1 MNFRLKTYFQQ
12 FKSIEITRTDKLS
25 GLIIYPLGDLIAQL
39 ILGDVS
45 FLRLFFVALLGRFIY
60 AIEIPKWFGFLASL
74 KKRNPVTII
83 SQTFWEKEN
92 EQPHLNWLGKTIG
105 ATVWFHPIWIARH
118 MLVIELANIV
128 SGKTDFIE
136 FLPEALKLGTMSY
149 IGQFP
154 VAVVVNYIIICKL
167 SEKTRFIW
175 SSVFSGL
182 LAIYY
187 AIGRAYL

>member
-1 MNFRLKTYFQQ
+1 MNFRLKTYFLH
-12 FKSIEITRTDKLS
+12 FKSIKITNIDKVS

-45 FLRLFFVALLGRFIY
+45 ILRLFFVALLGRFIY
-60 AIEIPKWFGFLASL
+60 AIEIPKWFGFLATW
-74 KKRNPVTII
+74 KK
-83 SQTFWEKEN
+83 QTATNGFSHIFWEKES
-92 EQPHLNWLGKTIG
+92 ETPHLNWLGKTIG
-105 ATVWFHPIWIARH
+105 ATIWFHPIWIARH
-118 MLVIELANIV
+118 MLVIELANIII
-128 SGKTDFIE
+128 GKTSFIE
-136 FLPEALKLGTMSY
+136 FLPEALKLGTISY

-154 VAVVVNYIIICKL
+154 IAVVVNYIIICKL
-167 SEKTRFIW
+167 NEETRFIW